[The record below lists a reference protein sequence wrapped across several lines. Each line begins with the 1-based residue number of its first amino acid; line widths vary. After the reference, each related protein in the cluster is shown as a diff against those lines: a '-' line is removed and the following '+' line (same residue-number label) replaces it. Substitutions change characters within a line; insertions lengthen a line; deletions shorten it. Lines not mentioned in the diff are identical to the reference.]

1 MSQADG
7 AARKQVVDP
16 LNGCIYSARDDGL
29 VDVVDPAT
37 GKSGIF
43 DDTGQWHGGE
53 LRYANR
59 QLLGWIG
66 RLAVRRA
73 SRTGDT

>member
-1 MSQADG
+1 MEE
-7 AARKQVVDP
+7 KKLVDP
-16 LNGCIYSARDDGL
+16 LNGQVYTARADGR

-37 GKSGIF
+37 GQSGIF
-43 DDTGQWHGGE
+43 DHLGQWHSGD
-53 LRYANR
+53 LTYANR

-73 SRTGDT
+73 ADAGP

>member
-1 MSQADG
+1 MAEQ
-7 AARKQVVDP
+7 KKLVDP
-16 LNGCIYSARDDGL
+16 INGYIYIAREDGR
-29 VDVVDPAT
+29 VDVTDPAT

-43 DDTGQWHGGE
+43 DDLGIWHSGD
-53 LRYANR
+53 LTYANR

-73 SRTGDT
+73 TNGDA